1 MKWPFNKLLDP
12 TEPIHPVEDQKY
24 YQNYY
29 QSGYLKTIDLQEGSW
44 EEDTL
49 EEEASQEEYQEEGED
64 IQEVED
70 PQEQDP
76 LEEADGDPHQF
87 QYCNHMQEN

>member
-1 MKWPFNKLLDP
+1 M
-12 TEPIHPVEDQKY
+12 EDQNNSL
-24 YQNYY
+24 NYC
-29 QSGYLKTIDLQEGSW
+29 QFDYLRMMYPQEDSL
-44 EEDTL
+44 EEGDSL
-49 EEEASQEEYQEEGED
+49 EEEYWEEVEDTQEEYQEEGED